1 MLIQD
6 TSNSLA
12 HTLNLRRQSLAK
24 LIDFP
29 AILWSGSPI
38 SRNFAANTFPFRAS
52 SHFIYFAGLSLPNAA
67 IRLAGGELELF
78 MDDPKPGSA
87 LWYGETPSREQIA
100 VTIGA
105 DRAYPM
111 SELESHLEGVATI
124 PVQDAATW
132 TQQSQLLD
140 RWILP
145 QQPPQGIDLQLA
157 EAIIQLRLVHDEAAL
172 TELRKAAAVTVAAH
186 KAGMSAVLK
195 AKTEAE
201 VRGAMEQVIIAHN
214 MTCSYNSI
222 VTIRGEVLHNEH
234 YHHPLRSGNL
244 LLADVGAETQTG
256 WAADVTRTYPV
267 SGKFSSTQRDIY
279 DIVLAAHDTCIDK
292 IVPGVEYEDI
302 HLLACTTI
310 AEGLINLGIL
320 QGKAE
325 ELVARD
331 VHALFFPHGI
341 GHLLGL
347 DVHDMEDL
355 GDLAGYEE
363 GKQRSSRFGLGYL
376 RLNRPLRPGMLV
388 TIEPGFYQVPFI
400 LNNEQVRSEYQ
411 DVVNWERLSL
421 FADVRGI
428 RIEDDVLVTTQG
440 HEVLT
445 AALPNAAGSVEGLV
459 MGNR

>member
-12 HTLNLRRQSLAK
+12 DTLRHRRQHLAK
-24 LIDFP
+24 SIDFP
-29 AILWSGSPI
+29 AILWSGRPSP
-38 SRNFAANTFPFRAS
+38 RNFAANIFPFRAS

-67 IRLAGGELELF
+67 IRLEAGNLELF
-78 MDDPKPGSA
+78 MDDPEPSSA
-87 LWYGETPSREQIA
+87 LWHGEMPYRQDVA
-100 VTIGA
+100 VNIGA

-111 SELESHLEGVATI
+111 AELESRLEGAATI
-124 PVQDAATW
+124 AVQDPATW

-145 QQPPQGIDLQLA
+145 QTPPQGIDLQLA
-157 EAIIQLRLVHDEAAL
+157 KAIIELRVTHDDTAL
-172 TELRKAAAVTVAAH
+172 AELRKAAAVTVAAH
-186 KAGMSAVLK
+186 KAGMAAVSK

-201 VRGAMEQVIIAHN
+201 VRGAMEQVIISHN

-222 VTIRGEVLHNEH
+222 VTVRGEVLHNEH
-234 YHHPLRSGNL
+234 YHHSLQSGDL

-256 WAADVTRTYPV
+256 WAADVTRTFPV
-267 SGKFSSTQRDIY
+267 SGKFSTTQRDIY
-279 DIVLAAHDTCIDK
+279 DIVLAAHDACINQ
-292 IVPGVEYEDI
+292 IRPGVEYENL

-310 AEGLINLGIL
+310 AQGLIDLGIL
-320 QGKAE
+320 HGKAE

-363 GKQRSSRFGLGYL
+363 GRQRSSRFGLGYL

-400 LNNEQVRSEYQ
+400 LNNDQVRSEYQ
-411 DVVNWERLSL
+411 DVINWERLSQ

-428 RIEDDVLVTTQG
+428 RIEDDVLVTAQG

-445 AALPNAAGSVEGLV
+445 AALPNTADSVEELV
-459 MGNR
+459 MGNG